1 MTFGIINGIL
11 TPIAAEASSAY
22 APFSFEAWEYAGQ
35 MTLLGMVMVFSVLCA
50 LWGVLGIF
58 KLVFARDEK
67 PKKKKSLVTGVEHVE
82 TAESSAS
89 PAPAARQDD
98 GELVAV
104 LTAAV
109 AAYMAAEQGVD
120 ANDVGAFRVVSF
132 KRVSAGRAWN
142 SK

>member
-1 MTFGIINGIL
+1 MSLNADGT
-11 TPIAAEASSAY
+11 Y
-22 APFSFEAWEYAGQ
+22 APFSADAWSYAGQ

-50 LWGVLGIF
+50 LWGVLAIF
-58 KLVFARDEK
+58 KLVFARDAK
-67 PKKKKSLVTGVEHVE
+67 PKKKKSLVTAVEHVE
-82 TAESSAS
+82 KVES
-89 PAPAARQDD
+89 PAPAAPVARQDD

-109 AAYMAAEQGVD
+109 AAYMAAENGVD
-120 ANDVGAFRVVSF
+120 ASDVGAFRVVSF